1 MFTTRY
7 SRGRPRLLGAD
18 KEVYV
23 CDSRYNEEKH
33 KLNKIKTWASCLPDE
48 VRDKDYEMD
57 LFDGVKKVKKVPSPI
72 LHLLKEDAQ
81 ETDEL
86 PKPQWGADNA
96 PPIIGAVYKGPRDEN
111 VSFRKFPFSF
121 VHVIYNNRSNHPLQ
135 SQHHPLRR
143 NPHLKYLKQ
152 PTTCQPM
159 TRQITVETA
168 KATLSQELPFIH
180 HQSLKPR
187 LHRITIH

>member
-7 SRGRPRLLGAD
+7 SRGRPRGLSVD

-72 LHLLKEDAQ
+72 LHLLKADAK

-86 PKPQWGADNA
+86 PKPSWGADNA
-96 PPIIGAVYKGPRDEN
+96 PPISGAVYKGPRDEN
-111 VSFRKFPFSF
+111 VSPQ
-121 VHVIYNNRSNHPLQ
+121 Y
-135 SQHHPLRR
+135 
-143 NPHLKYLKQ
+143 
-152 PTTCQPM
+152 
-159 TRQITVETA
+159 
-168 KATLSQELPFIH
+168 
-180 HQSLKPR
+180 
-187 LHRITIH
+187 